1 MIFSA
6 IMLYIPPFIM
16 DLTVHV
22 ATFSDDFRYKSS
34 VQGFPGSPCLMTP
47 ELGSERGLPDLAPK
61 IPCSKHR
68 ATRPGRWNHEGTVR
82 GRKTTF
88 KAENER
94 TLFLYELICIAFQDI
109 YNIRPRRIY
118 RHTY

>member
-47 ELGSERGLPDLAPK
+47 ELGSEAGSQTWPRKFLAQSIAQQDLGGGTTK
-61 IPCSKHR
+61 
-68 ATRPGRWNHEGTVR
+68 GR
-82 GRKTTF
+82 
-88 KAENER
+88 
-94 TLFLYELICIAFQDI
+94 
-109 YNIRPRRIY
+109 
-118 RHTY
+118 